1 MSNITLHRADTRGHA
16 QHQWLDAF
24 HTFSFADYYD
34 PTRMQ
39 FGALRVLNNDTIAPG
54 KGFGTHPHDNM
65 EIITIP
71 LSGSLEHR
79 DSMGNTSVI
88 HAGEVQVMSAG
99 TGVAHSEYNAS
110 QTEPIELLQI
120 WVRTKT
126 RGVTPR
132 YDEHSYL
139 PLSPDSL
146 TQVVSPDPEDAGT
159 WIHQDAWFHLGT
171 LSSGKGL
178 TYNLK
183 KPGNGV
189 YIFVIEGDIKIQ
201 DTLLRRR
208 DGIGIV

>member
-1 MSNITLHRADTRGHA
+1 MSNITLHRANTRGHA
-16 QHQWLDAF
+16 KHQWLDAF

-39 FGALRVLNNDTIAPG
+39 FGALRVLSNDTIAPG

-71 LSGSLEHR
+71 LSGALEHR

-110 QTEPIELLQI
+110 QTKPIELLQI

-126 RGVTPR
+126 RGVAPR
-132 YDEHSYL
+132 YDEYSYL
-139 PLSPDSL
+139 PLAPDSL
-146 TQVVSPDPEDAGT
+146 TQIVSPDPTDAGT
-159 WIHQDAWFHLGT
+159 WIHQDAWFHLGNM
-171 LSSGKGL
+171 SHGKAL
-178 TYNLK
+178 AYSLK

-189 YIFVIEGDIKIQ
+189 YVFVIKGDIKIQ
-201 DTLLRRR
+201 DILLGSR
-208 DGIGIV
+208 DGIGIT